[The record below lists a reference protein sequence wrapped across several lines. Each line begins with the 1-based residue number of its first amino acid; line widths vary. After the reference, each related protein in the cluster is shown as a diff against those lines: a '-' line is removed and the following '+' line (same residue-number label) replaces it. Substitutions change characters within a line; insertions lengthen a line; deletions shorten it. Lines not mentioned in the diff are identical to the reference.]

1 MDLKQ
6 QQQQQQQ
13 TEAVTAT
20 TTTTT
25 SNTNKSSKQNE
36 NIEKKTSVENSGEKG
51 NFWGWWPNEEETPIE
66 SIAGKIINILVL
78 ASSHS
83 GWF

>member
-36 NIEKKTSVENSGEKG
+36 NIEKNVSREQWRKRELLGMVTQRGGDPNRIDSGQ
-51 NFWGWWPNEEETPIE
+51 NN
-66 SIAGKIINILVL
+66 
-78 ASSHS
+78 
-83 GWF
+83 